1 MRIPARTILL
11 LAIVALVAAA
21 CSTDTAT
28 DEAASAQQQAEDV
41 GSFALLSNASED
53 LADQPIQAAFS
64 MMFEHGDEAF
74 SIDGEMA
81 IDPPAERARFSYQL
95 DGIPGTPTGS
105 TMDMIVDGND
115 LYVRAAFLPDAG
127 WLKID
132 GRQAGLADAF
142 DMGGHTDPSS
152 YLEYLQSAEDVEIVG
167 TENVNGV
174 DTTHFRGTVNL
185 GEAAKRAGKA
195 DAIDELEKELGD
207 VAGTFDAWV
216 DGDGVPR
223 RVVFG
228 FAPSDGEGSFEM
240 RVDVV
245 SLGEAVTI
253 DPPAADQVTD
263 LGQLHLPTMP

>member
-21 CSTDTAT
+21 CSTDSAT
-28 DEAASAQQQAEDV
+28 PEVPPVQEQTEDV
-41 GSFALLSNASED
+41 GALALLSNASED
-53 LADQPIQAAFS
+53 LADQPVQATFS
-64 MMFEHGDEAF
+64 MMLEHRDEAF

-81 IDPPAERARFSYQL
+81 IDPPAERARFSYEL
-95 DGIPGTPTGS
+95 DGVPGTPTGS

-115 LYVRAAFLPDAG
+115 LFVRAAFLPDAG

-142 DMGGHTDPSS
+142 DMGGHTDPSN
-152 YLEYLQSAEDVEIVG
+152 YLEYLRGAEDVEIVG
-167 TENVNGV
+167 PENVNGV

-185 GEAAKRAGKA
+185 DEAAKGAGKA
-195 DAIDELEKELGD
+195 DAIDELERELGD
-207 VAGTFDAWV
+207 VTGTFDAWV